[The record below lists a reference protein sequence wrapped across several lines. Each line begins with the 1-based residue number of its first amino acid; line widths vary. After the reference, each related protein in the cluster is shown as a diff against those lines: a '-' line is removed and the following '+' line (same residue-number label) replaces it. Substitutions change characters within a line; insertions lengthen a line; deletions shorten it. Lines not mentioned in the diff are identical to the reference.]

1 MCVAFVFLFLL
12 LSYKFAGRARAQ
24 DASSS
29 FALMYELRAIATLQM
44 CAIYIYILYSK
55 HTIHSHTCGVV
66 HTCVC
71 VCLHILESKY
81 RNMQLCNLHAE
92 CAFLVVSQRT
102 VSRQNCTAATTCL
115 GRLITALLR
124 FTQFVF
130 KCRFNGAGFSSNFF
144 NREHLS

>member
-1 MCVAFVFLFLL
+1 MSCARLQRYKCVP
-12 LSYKFAGRARAQ
+12 
-24 DASSS
+24 
-29 FALMYELRAIATLQM
+29 
-44 CAIYIYILYSK
+44 YIYSIFQTHNSLTHMWCSA
-55 HTIHSHTCGVV
+55 HM
-66 HTCVC
+66 CVC

-124 FTQFVF
+124 LTQFVF

-144 NREHLS
+144 QSGTFVLIPLNSFPQIENIKYYKYL